1 MAIYRA
7 ETKHVTRSK
16 NHNVVAAAAYR
27 AGEKLTD
34 KNKFNPEAKTHDYSK
49 KKGVVS
55 NGIILPKN
63 LIEKGFEIDR
73 QTLWS
78 SVEESE
84 ITTRSV
90 KGSRLKSA
98 RLAREWL
105 LALPHELTDEDNE
118 QLTRE
123 FTEYMVNELGVIA
136 DFAIHKPTPRKAK
149 KDYIEVYNSD
159 TWKFEKQP
167 VYDIEPSQPDSRNV
181 HAHILF
187 TTRKADLTADGSL
200 KFGNKADSERS
211 EKWRKEQGL
220 CNGGDYIKEVREVW
234 ANMVNKRLESRNIET
249 VSHKSYKDRGLDK
262 KPQFK
267 KGKNAH
273 ALSLY
278 GTKTR
283 IDEHNEQIKKYNDLL
298 ADISPIPLPTP
309 SFSNSFSSSNGFSED
324 NDFFDFEE
332 LLVPHQRLPF
342 EDDAELKPLPV
353 NTQTQQTENNVKKE
367 SNNVKKESSLLDSHE
382 KKLEELR
389 QKLNVAGY
397 EVINIDTSNENNKE
411 ESKNNENTYRPRPRF

>member
-34 KNKFNPEAKTHDYSK
+34 KNKFNPDAKIHDYSK

-63 LIEKGFEIDR
+63 LIEKGFNISR
-73 QTLWS
+73 QDLWS
-78 SVEESE
+78 AVEESE

-90 KGSRLKSA
+90 KGSRLKKSA
-98 RLAREWL
+98 RLAREWV
-105 LALPHELTDEDNE
+105 LALPHELSDRENE
-118 QLTRE
+118 ELTRE
-123 FTEYMVNELGVIA
+123 FTESLVNELGVIA
-136 DFAIHKPTPRKAK
+136 DFAIHKPVPRPTK
-149 KDYIEVYNSD
+149 KDYIEVYNPD

-167 VYDIEPSQPDSRNV
+167 VYDIEPSQPDPRNI

-187 TTRKADLTADGSL
+187 TTRKTDLTADGSL
-200 KFGNKADSERS
+200 KFTDKADSERS

-220 CNGGDYIKEVREVW
+220 CNGGDYLKQIRERW
-234 ANMVNKRLESRNIET
+234 ADMVNKRLESRNIASI
-249 VSHKSYKDRGLDK
+249 SHKSYKDQGLNI
-262 KPQFK
+262 KPQAK

-273 ALSLY
+273 SLSLY

-298 ADISPIPLPTP
+298 NSISPSPSPSPSSIGYDEDDDPDLYTMYHELP
-309 SFSNSFSSSNGFSED
+309 
-324 NDFFDFEE
+324 FEE
-332 LLVPHQRLPF
+332 L
-342 EDDAELKPLPV
+342 EPLPERTYRTINKEENK
-353 NTQTQQTENNVKKE
+353 NTEVKKE
-367 SNNVKKESSLLDSHE
+367 EPKATVSIDDMNKRIEQLQKQMNIKE
-382 KKLEELR
+382 
-389 QKLNVAGY
+389 

-411 ESKNNENTYRPRPRF
+411 KEESKNNENAYRPRPRF

>member
-84 ITTRSV
+84 TTTRSV
-90 KGSRLKSA
+90 KGSRLKQSA
-98 RLAREWL
+98 RLAREWV

-136 DFAIHKPTPRKAK
+136 DFAIHKPVPRKAK
-149 KDYIEVYNSD
+149 KDYIEVYNPD

-167 VYDIEPSQPDSRNV
+167 VYDIEPSQPDPRNI

-187 TTRKADLTADGSL
+187 TTRKTDLTADGSL
-200 KFGNKADSERS
+200 KFTDKADSERS
-211 EKWRKEQGL
+211 EKWRKEQSL
-220 CNGGDYIKEVREVW
+220 CNGGDYLKQIRERW
-234 ANMVNKRLESRNIET
+234 ADMVNKRLESRNIASI
-249 VSHKSYKDRGLDK
+249 SHKSYKDQGLNI
-262 KPQFK
+262 KPQAK

-273 ALSLY
+273 SLSLY

-298 ADISPIPLPTP
+298 NSISPSPSPSFTNASIGYDEDDDPDLYAMYHELPFQELEPLPERTYRII
-309 SFSNSFSSSNGFSED
+309 NK
-324 NDFFDFEE
+324 EE
-332 LLVPHQRLPF
+332 SI
-342 EDDAELKPLPV
+342 E
-353 NTQTQQTENNVKKE
+353 VKKE
-367 SNNVKKESSLLDSHE
+367 EPKPAVSIDDMNKRIEQ
-382 KKLEELR
+382 LR
-389 QKLNVAGY
+389 QQMNFKE
-397 EVINIDTSNENNKE
+397 EVINIDTSKENNKE
-411 ESKNNENTYRPRPRF
+411 ESKNNENEYRPRPRF

>member
-34 KNKFNPEAKTHDYSK
+34 KNKFNPDAKIHDYSK

-78 SVEESE
+78 SVEEFE
-84 ITTRSV
+84 TTTRSV
-90 KGSRLKSA
+90 KGSRLKQKS

-123 FTEYMVNELGVIA
+123 FTESLVNELGVIA
-136 DFAIHKPTPRKAK
+136 DFAIHKPVPRKAK
-149 KDYIEVYNSD
+149 KDYIEVYNPD

-187 TTRKADLTADGSL
+187 TTRTADLTADGSL

-220 CNGGDYIKEVREVW
+220 CNGGDYLKQVREVW
-234 ANMVNKRLESRNIET
+234 ANMVNKRLESRNIAS
-249 VSHKSYKDRGLDK
+249 VSPKSYKDRGLDK
-262 KPQFK
+262 KPQVK

-283 IDEHNEQIKKYNDLL
+283 IDKHNEEIKKYNDLL
-298 ADISPIPLPTP
+298 NSISPSPSPSPSPT
-309 SFSNSFSSSNGFSED
+309 SGSIGYDED
-324 NDFFDFEE
+324 NDPDLYTLYHELPFEE
-332 LLVPHQRLPF
+332 L
-342 EDDAELKPLPV
+342 EPLPERTYRV
-353 NTQTQQTENNVKKE
+353 INKEESIEVKKE
-367 SNNVKKESSLLDSHE
+367 DPKPTPTVSIDDMNKRIEQLQKQMNIKE
-382 KKLEELR
+382 
-389 QKLNVAGY
+389 

-411 ESKNNENTYRPRPRF
+411 ESKNNENAYRPRPRF

>member
-27 AGEKLTD
+27 AAEKLTD
-34 KNKFNPEAKTHDYSK
+34 KNKFNRDAKTHDYSK
-49 KKGVVS
+49 KKGVVAT
-55 NGIILPKN
+55 GIILPDN
-63 LIEKGFEIDR
+63 LKQKGFEIDR

-78 SVEESE
+78 SVEEFE
-84 ITTRSV
+84 TTTRSV
-90 KGSRLKSA
+90 KGSRLKQKS

-105 LALPHELTDEDNE
+105 LALPHELTDEENE

-123 FTEYMVNELGVIA
+123 FTESLVNELGVIA
-136 DFAIHKPTPRKAK
+136 DFAIHKPTTRKPK
-149 KDYIEVYNSD
+149 KDYIEEFD
-159 TWKFEKQP
+159 PETGRMEKFR

-187 TTRKADLTADGSL
+187 TTRKTDLTADGSL
-200 KFGNKADSERS
+200 KFTDKADSERS

-220 CNGGDYIKEVREVW
+220 CNGGDYLKQIRERW
-234 ANMVNKRLESRNIET
+234 ANMVNKRLESRNIAS
-249 VSHKSYKDRGLDK
+249 VSPKSYKDRGLDK
-262 KPQFK
+262 KPQVK

-273 ALSLY
+273 SLSLY

-298 ADISPIPLPTP
+298 NSISPSPSPSPT
-309 SFSNSFSSSNGFSED
+309 SGSIGYDED
-324 NDFFDFEE
+324 NDPDLYTMYHELPFEE
-332 LLVPHQRLPF
+332 L
-342 EDDAELKPLPV
+342 EPLPERTYRV
-353 NTQTQQTENNVKKE
+353 INKEESIEVKKE
-367 SNNVKKESSLLDSHE
+367 DPKPTPTVSIDDMNKRIEQLQKQMNIKE
-382 KKLEELR
+382 
-389 QKLNVAGY
+389 

-411 ESKNNENTYRPRPRF
+411 ESKNNENAYRPRPRF

>member
-27 AGEKLTD
+27 SGEKLTD
-34 KNKFNPEAKTHDYSK
+34 KNKFNPDAKIHDYSK

-55 NGIILPKN
+55 SGIILPDN
-63 LIEKGFEIDR
+63 LKEKGFEIDR

-84 ITTRSV
+84 TTTRSV
-90 KGSRLKSA
+90 KGSRLKKSA
-98 RLAREWL
+98 RLAREWV

-118 QLTRE
+118 ELTRE
-123 FTEYMVNELGVIA
+123 FTEYMVNELEVIA
-136 DFAIHKPTPRKAK
+136 DFAIHKPVPRPTK
-149 KDYIEVYNSD
+149 KDYIEVYNPD
-159 TWKFEKQP
+159 TWEFEKQP
-167 VYDIEPSQPDSRNV
+167 VYDIEPSKPDSRNV

-187 TTRKADLTADGSL
+187 TTRTADLTADGSL

-220 CNGGDYIKEVREVW
+220 CNGGDYLKQIRERW
-234 ANMVNKRLESRNIET
+234 SDMVNKRLESRNIET
-249 VSHKSYKDRGLDK
+249 VSHKSYKDQGLNT
-262 KPQFK
+262 KPQVK

-283 IDEHNEQIKKYNDLL
+283 IDKHNEEIKKYNDLL
-298 ADISPIPLPTP
+298 NSISPSPTP
-309 SFSNSFSSSNGFSED
+309 SPSPSRSRSIGYDED
-324 NDFFDFEE
+324 DDPDLYAMYHELPFEE
-332 LLVPHQRLPF
+332 L
-342 EDDAELKPLPV
+342 EPLPERTYRIINKEENK
-353 NTQTQQTENNVKKE
+353 NTEVKKE
-367 SNNVKKESSLLDSHE
+367 DPKPTAVSIDDMNKRIEQLQKQMNIKE
-382 KKLEELR
+382 
-389 QKLNVAGY
+389 

-411 ESKNNENTYRPRPRF
+411 ESNENEYRPRPRF

>member
-16 NHNVVAAAAYR
+16 NHNIVAAAAYR

-34 KNKFNPEAKTHDYSK
+34 KNKFNPDAKIHDYSK

-63 LIEKGFEIDR
+63 LIEKGFNISR
-73 QTLWS
+73 QDLWS
-78 SVEESE
+78 AVEESE

-90 KGSRLKSA
+90 KGSRLKKSA
-98 RLAREWL
+98 RLAREWV
-105 LALPHELTDEDNE
+105 LALPHELSDRENE
-118 QLTRE
+118 ELTRE
-123 FTEYMVNELGVIA
+123 FTESLVNELGVIA
-136 DFAIHKPTPRKAK
+136 DFAIHKPVPRPTK
-149 KDYIEVYNSD
+149 KDYIEVYNPD

-167 VYDIEPSQPDSRNV
+167 VYDIEPSQPDPRNI

-187 TTRKADLTADGSL
+187 TTRKTDLTADGSL
-200 KFGNKADSERS
+200 KFTDKADSERS

-220 CNGGDYIKEVREVW
+220 CNGGDYLKQIRERW
-234 ANMVNKRLESRNIET
+234 ADMVNKRLESRNIASI
-249 VSHKSYKDRGLDK
+249 SHKSYKDQGLNI
-262 KPQFK
+262 KPQAK

-273 ALSLY
+273 SLSLY

-298 ADISPIPLPTP
+298 NSISPSPSPSPSPSSIGYDEDDDPDLYTMYHELP
-309 SFSNSFSSSNGFSED
+309 
-324 NDFFDFEE
+324 FEE
-332 LLVPHQRLPF
+332 L
-342 EDDAELKPLPV
+342 EPLPERTYRTINKEENK
-353 NTQTQQTENNVKKE
+353 NTEVKKE
-367 SNNVKKESSLLDSHE
+367 EPKATVSIDDMNKRIEQLQKQMNIKE
-382 KKLEELR
+382 
-389 QKLNVAGY
+389 

-411 ESKNNENTYRPRPRF
+411 ESNENEYRPRPRF

>member
-34 KNKFNPEAKTHDYSK
+34 KNKFNPDAKIHDYSK

-63 LIEKGFEIDR
+63 LIEKGFNISR
-73 QTLWS
+73 QDLWS
-78 SVEESE
+78 AVEESE

-90 KGSRLKSA
+90 KGSRLKKSA
-98 RLAREWL
+98 RLAREWV
-105 LALPHELTDEDNE
+105 LALPHELSDRENE
-118 QLTRE
+118 ELTRE
-123 FTEYMVNELGVIA
+123 FTESLVNELGVIA
-136 DFAIHKPTPRKAK
+136 DFAIHKPVPRPTK
-149 KDYIEVYNSD
+149 KDYIEVYNPD

-187 TTRKADLTADGSL
+187 TTRTADLTADGSL
-200 KFGNKADSERS
+200 KFGDKADSERS

-220 CNGGDYIKEVREVW
+220 CNGGDYLKQIRERW
-234 ANMVNKRLESRNIET
+234 ANMVNKRLESRNIASI
-249 VSHKSYKDRGLDK
+249 SHKSYKDQGLNI
-262 KPQFK
+262 KPQAK

-273 ALSLY
+273 SLSLY

-298 ADISPIPLPTP
+298 NSISPSPSPSPSSIGYDEDDDPDLYTMYHELP
-309 SFSNSFSSSNGFSED
+309 
-324 NDFFDFEE
+324 FEE
-332 LLVPHQRLPF
+332 L
-342 EDDAELKPLPV
+342 EPLPERTYRTINKEENK
-353 NTQTQQTENNVKKE
+353 NTEVKKE
-367 SNNVKKESSLLDSHE
+367 EPKATVSIDDMNKRIEQLQKQMNIKE
-382 KKLEELR
+382 
-389 QKLNVAGY
+389 

-411 ESKNNENTYRPRPRF
+411 ESNENEYRPRPRF